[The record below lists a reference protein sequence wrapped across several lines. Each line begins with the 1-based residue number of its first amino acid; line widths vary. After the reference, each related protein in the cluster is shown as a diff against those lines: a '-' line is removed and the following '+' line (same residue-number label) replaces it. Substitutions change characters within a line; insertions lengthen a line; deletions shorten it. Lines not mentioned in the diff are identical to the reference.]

1 MHRWIALPAAAAVAL
16 LVVAP
21 ASPRAGATL
30 TIRHQLR
37 GCHSWSVDGGAFKP
51 AQSITLAKSST
62 LTVVNNDVM
71 PHRLVLVSGPSLT
84 LSRSANMNHAGAAT
98 KVKFAKAG
106 VYKFTTKAGEDYM
119 KGVETVGEDNVLR
132 LTVTV
137 R

>member
-1 MHRWIALPAAAAVAL
+1 MNRSMLFLAAAGAAL
-16 LVVAP
+16 LLAAP
-21 ASPRAGATL
+21 ASTQTGATL

-37 GCHSWSVDGGAFKP
+37 GCHSWSLNGAAYKVS
-51 AQSITLAKSST
+51 QSVTMSKGAT

-71 PHRLVLVSGPSLT
+71 PHKFVRVSGPALT
-84 LSRSANMNHAGAAT
+84 LSASASLNHMGAAT
-98 KVKFAKAG
+98 KVKFTKAG

-119 KGVETVGEDNVLR
+119 KGIKTIGEDNVLR